1 MHLRGDTSTRTRSLA
16 RYWAVLAAA
25 ATALTATG
33 VAVARDRDAVDVVAT
48 VRSATVRSA
57 PLRPATPR
65 PATVRPTA
73 EAPARIAQPAP
84 PNGTPA
90 SRVVARYGFD
100 KGGGTVAD
108 LSGHGHTLRT
118 RAGHGGRTRVVPHK
132 PGRALAFP
140 KKCARPKCARVV
152 LQTPH
157 APDLN
162 PGSGAFA
169 FGATVKLSRRQ
180 TTKGQNVIQKGYSA
194 RGSQYKLQI
203 DGAAGKPSCVLVD
216 RRRPKVRLVK
226 SSVTVADNAWH
237 RIACRRVGT
246 VLSIAVDGVIRGA
259 VAIPGGLSVA
269 NKAPLSLGGK
279 GGFQDND
286 QFQGAFDDVW
296 ISMG

>member
-1 MHLRGDTSTRTRSLA
+1 MVA
-16 RYWAVLAAA
+16 AV
-25 ATALTATG
+25 ATALTSAG
-33 VAVARDRDAVDVVAT
+33 PAAARDRDVVDT
-48 VRSATVRSA
+48 T
-57 PLRPATPR
+57 
-65 PATVRPTA
+65 ATVRPA
-73 EAPARIAQPAP
+73 AAAADPIPARTSQPAP
-84 PNGTPA
+84 PTGTPA
-90 SRVVARYGFD
+90 PLVVVRYGFD
-100 KGGGTVAD
+100 NGGILAD

-140 KKCARPKCARVV
+140 KKCARAKCARVV

-157 APDLN
+157 AAELN

-169 FGATVKLSRRQ
+169 FGATVKLSPRQ
-180 TTKGQNVIQKGYSA
+180 TTRGQNVIQKGYSA

-216 RRRPKVRLVK
+216 RRKPKVRLVK

-259 VAIPGGLSVA
+259 VAIPSGLSVA

>member
-1 MHLRGDTSTRTRSLA
+1 MHVRGETSTRTRSLA
-16 RYWAVLAAA
+16 RYGAVVVAAMAAA
-25 ATALTATG
+25 LTGAG
-33 VAVARDRDAVDVVAT
+33 PAVARDRDAVDTA
-48 VRSATVRSA
+48 
-57 PLRPATPR
+57 
-65 PATVRPTA
+65 ATVRPAATA
-73 EAPARIAQPAP
+73 APIPAATAQPAP
-84 PNGTPA
+84 PTGTPA
-90 SRVVARYGFD
+90 PLVVARYGFD
-100 KGGGTVAD
+100 SGGALVD

-118 RAGHGGRTRVVPHK
+118 RSGHGGRTRVVPHK

-140 KKCARPKCARVV
+140 RKCARAKCARVV

-157 APDLN
+157 AAELN
-162 PGSGAFA
+162 PGNRAFA
-169 FGATVKLSRRQ
+169 FGATVKLSPRQ

-216 RRRPKVRLVK
+216 RRKPRIRLVR
-226 SSVTVADNAWH
+226 SRVTVADNAWH